1 MSFGFSPSD
10 LIALIKV
17 AHGVYKNY
25 QNSGVEFQQLTK
37 SVASFEAILEQA
49 RKALEAIPLDEQQ
62 EKTFKTFISNSDE
75 VLNDCNKFRTKNA
88 GQGTSV
94 LRRLQWDPKKAHNL
108 EERIHREIHSW
119 TAFSNLIA
127 QYTVL

>member
-10 LIALIKV
+10 LIKLITIV
-17 AHGVYKNY
+17 HGVYKNY
-25 QNSGVEFQQLTK
+25 KNSGVEFQQLTN

-62 EKTFKTFISNSDE
+62 EKTFKTFISNSNE
-75 VLNDCNKFRTKNA
+75 VLNDCSKFRTKNA

-108 EERIHREIHSW
+108 VERIHREMVSW
-119 TAFSNLIA
+119 TGFSNLIA